1 MTTEEI
7 IKAMKAAAKEAAKE
21 VFEAESKTG
30 KVPPRKPGEGTV
42 ETKET
47 NHSKDNDLMEI
58 IKTRVTYEDVMHW
71 IKENI
76 KPAYNGV
83 FIHRSKARFFDKGD
97 YSLKIFF
104 AIDKEP
110 QTGDND
116 PAIVFTYEKLDDA
129 LNDML
134 SEKDTILVRLNNK
147 SN

>member
-1 MTTEEI
+1 MTTEEM
-7 IKAMKAAAKEAAKE
+7 IKAMKAAAKE

-30 KVPPRKPGEGTV
+30 KVPPRNPVGGTV
-42 ETKET
+42 VTEESE
-47 NHSKDNDLMEI
+47 HLKDNDLMEI
-58 IKTRVTYEDVMHW
+58 IKTKVSYEDVMHW
-71 IKENI
+71 IKEHI

-116 PAIVFTYEKLDDA
+116 PAIVFTYEKLDDT
-129 LNDML
+129 LRDML
-134 SEKDTILVRLNNK
+134 SEKDTLLIKLNNK
-147 SN
+147 TH

>member
-21 VFEAESKTG
+21 VLEAESKTG
-30 KVPPRKPGEGTV
+30 KVPPRKSGGGTV

-47 NHSKDNDLMEI
+47 PPQGNDLMEI

-97 YSLKIFF
+97 YSLKIIF

-110 QTGDND
+110 QTGDDD
-116 PAIVFTYEKLDDA
+116 PAIVFTYEKLDDT
-129 LNDML
+129 LRDML
-134 SEKDTILVRLNNK
+134 SEKDTLLIKLNNK
-147 SN
+147 TH